1 MVIGA
6 VVTLLAMPAFALEEP
21 SAQELLAEYAKAQ
34 DKLGCSFISRHI
46 STIKWEAYTPLRP
59 DIKKGVRYT
68 SYVKVELRSDGNRH
82 YSLFRMWGDRPP
94 VRGMKEEDASFEY
107 ALWDGKL
114 RYRYGYSPISRSKL
128 RENGHLRLT
137 PAGLLT
143 ARPRRSIEGGEGAPL
158 RGFFYGTSDR
168 IDIELRAAESIS
180 VLRRRPV
187 INRSKCYVIDA
198 TAKGCQYR
206 LWIDPQHD
214 YHIAKAIVSRG
225 WKSAERPESYSK
237 PPEGGGKGSSETTLE
252 NVRFKKIDDSWVP
265 VECDYSLHTRGVQ
278 GDYGTSRHHHK
289 VTEFVLNPNHDALRL
304 FEPDFIREGAL
315 VRIRGTEGKYE
326 WRNGEVIDEKG
337 RKVEV
342 AGLKVKSDSAG
353 GES

>member
-1 MVIGA
+1 MSEIRSSLRNMVIGA

-143 ARPRRSIEGGEGAPL
+143 ARPRRSIEGGEGTPL

-225 WKSAERPESYSK
+225 WKSMNDR
-237 PPEGGGKGSSETTLE
+237 
-252 NVRFKKIDDSWVP
+252 R
-265 VECDYSLHTRGVQ
+265 
-278 GDYGTSRHHHK
+278 
-289 VTEFVLNPNHDALRL
+289 VTQNRL
-304 FEPDFIREGAL
+304 REGAKAAARPPSKTFVSRRL
-315 VRIRGTEGKYE
+315 MIPGCRLSAIIVFIP
-326 WRNGEVIDEKG
+326 EVFRAIMG
-337 RKVEV
+337 QAATTTR
-342 AGLKVKSDSAG
+342 
-353 GES
+353 

>member
-6 VVTLLAMPAFALEEP
+6 VVSLLALPAFAVEEP

-34 DKLGCSFISRHI
+34 DKLSCSFISKHI
-46 STIKWEAYTPLRP
+46 STIKWEGYSPLRP
-59 DIKKGVRYT
+59 NVKKGLRYT
-68 SYVKVELRSDGNRH
+68 SYVRLERRSDGNRH
-82 YSLFRMWGDRPP
+82 YSLSRRWGDRPP

-114 RYRYGYSPISRSKL
+114 RYRYGYSPVSRSKL
-128 RENGHLRLT
+128 RKNGHLRLT
-137 PAGLLT
+137 PAGSLT
-143 ARPRRSIEGGEGAPL
+143 APPRRSIEGGEGAPL

-168 IDIELRAAESIS
+168 MDVELRAAESIS

-225 WKSAERPESYSK
+225 WDSAQRPEDYAK
-237 PPEGGGKGSSETTLE
+237 PPKGGVEGSSETTLE
-252 NVRFKKIDDSWVP
+252 NVRFRKIDDSWVP

-278 GDYGTSRHHHK
+278 GDYTRSHRHHE
-289 VTEFVLNPNHDALRL
+289 VMEFVLNPNHDALHS
-304 FEPDFIREGAL
+304 FAPDFIREGAL

-326 WRNGEVIDEKG
+326 WRNGEVIDKKG

-342 AGLKVKSDSAG
+342 ESLKVKSDSAG
-353 GES
+353 RES